1 MGTLLATCGPSFG
14 APTTNSAPTADM
26 IKTILKYLKLESKE
40 LYEDYVSALE
50 ISLLNHFFKCL
61 ILLSRMAI
69 LSRCETSYG
78 SQGGMGKNQTGCCG
92 DASEGVN
99 ALTEKAEAD

>member
-1 MGTLLATCGPSFG
+1 
-14 APTTNSAPTADM
+14 M
-26 IKTILKYLKLESKE
+26 IKTILEHLKLESKE

-50 ISLLNHFFKCL
+50 ISFPNHFFKCL

-69 LSRCETSYG
+69 PFLCGTSYG
-78 SQGGMGKNQTGCCG
+78 SQGRMGKNQTGCCG
-92 DASEGVN
+92 DASEGVS

>member
-1 MGTLLATCGPSFG
+1 MTK
-14 APTTNSAPTADM
+14 
-26 IKTILKYLKLESKE
+26 IILELLKLESKE

-50 ISLLNHFFKCL
+50 VSFPKHFFKWL

-69 LSRCETSYG
+69 LSRCETSYS
-78 SQGGMGKNQTGCCG
+78 SQGRMGKNQTGCCG
-92 DASEGVN
+92 DAYEGVS